1 MAAKLASARFVRAIS
16 ERGRRDLLAT
26 PGCADANVRVVHVGV
41 DVPAARPPAPMR
53 LPAQGRLPSPLRPP
67 APEGRAFALLCAAN
81 LVPAKGHA
89 DLLEALAELRDR
101 GVELTCTIAGA
112 GELGDELRA
121 KARALEL
128 DGVVSFRG
136 HVAHEQLLGELD
148 AGAYDA
154 VILTS
159 IELGG
164 GLMEGIPVAL
174 MEAMARRVPVI
185 ATDSGSIGELVDD
198 ECGRLVDPRNV
209 TAIAGAIA
217 ELADDPA
224 LRDELAQAAY
234 EKIREGFEVGRVMR
248 ELAGL
253 IGAI

>member
-1 MAAKLASARFVRAIS
+1 M
-16 ERGRRDLLAT
+16 T
-26 PGCADANVRVVHVGV
+26 
-41 DVPAARPPAPMR
+41 
-53 LPAQGRLPSPLRPP
+53 
-67 APEGRAFALLCAAN
+67 
-81 LVPAKGHA
+81 
-89 DLLEALAELRDR
+89 
-101 GVELTCTIAGA
+101 
-112 GELGDELRA
+112 
-121 KARALEL
+121 
-128 DGVVSFRG
+128 FRG

-209 TAIAGAIA
+209 TAIAAAVA

-224 LRDELAQAAY
+224 LRDRLAEAAY
-234 EKIREGFEVGRVMR
+234 EKIRKSFEVGRVMR

-253 IGAI
+253 IGARHNAVTRPVTRPVRCLRKRRAAPCPGAALRPVKAACPTTRLCGTALRRRSSCTRRCP